1 MIEKN
6 KCGGISCKYGVGGI
20 EKEKRKSWKKNW
32 KKSKEKEKEK
42 RSYKE
47 HWKYWKKKK
56 SKVWELEATE
66 IKSEVKGQNWWNL
79 P

>member
-1 MIEKN
+1 MIEKS
-6 KCGGISCKYGVGGI
+6 KCGRISCKYGVGGI
-20 EKEKRKSWKKNW
+20 EKEKRKSWKKKW

-42 RSYKE
+42 GVIRNIGSIE
-47 HWKYWKKKK
+47 KKKK